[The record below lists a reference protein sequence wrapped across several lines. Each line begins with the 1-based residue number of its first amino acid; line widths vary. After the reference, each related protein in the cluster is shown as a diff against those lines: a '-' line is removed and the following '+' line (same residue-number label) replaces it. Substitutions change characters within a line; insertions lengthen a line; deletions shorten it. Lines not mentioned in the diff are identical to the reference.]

1 MNPLTIFFIILV
13 IVLLA
18 IGVYFI
24 FKGDDGIM
32 DLGPS
37 PGPTPGPSPGPSP
50 GPVVI
55 PGITGRYVKL
65 IHTVAYDPDIP
76 GNDENKHA
84 NINFAELEVFDM
96 NGNNIAFSKSVSGS
110 SFRGSAAG
118 WKLVDGEIENFAQT
132 NSRDETENDYMMV
145 DLDSIYEIKK
155 IKITNR
161 EEYDI
166 KIVGVKLLII
176 DEDGNTVL
184 KETPEIKTGANVHTI
199 TFPENVW
206 STS

>member
-1 MNPLTIFFIILV
+1 MFRD
-13 IVLLA
+13 
-18 IGVYFI
+18 
-24 FKGDDGIM
+24 GDEM
-32 DLGPS
+32 TDLGPS
-37 PGPTPGPSPGPSP
+37 PGPSPEPSP

-110 SFRGSAAG
+110 SFRGAGAG
-118 WKLVDGEIENFAQT
+118 WKLVDGEFENFAQT
-132 NSRDETENDYMMV
+132 NSRDETEKDYMMV
-145 DLDSIYEIKK
+145 DLDSRYEIKR

-161 EEYDI
+161 DAGDR
-166 KIVGVKLLII
+166 KIVGVKLII
-176 DEDGNTVL
+176 LDEDKTTVM
-184 KETPEIKTGANVHTI
+184 KETPEIATVANTYTI

-206 STS
+206 STL